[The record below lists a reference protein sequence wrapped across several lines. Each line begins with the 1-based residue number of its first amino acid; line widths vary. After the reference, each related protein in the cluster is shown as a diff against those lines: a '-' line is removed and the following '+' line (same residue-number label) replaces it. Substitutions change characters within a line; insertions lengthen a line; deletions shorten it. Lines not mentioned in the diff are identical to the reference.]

1 MATPMPANVRRVL
14 DTTMTAALL
23 LVTLPFLVLLSSALT
38 IRTAFRSAFPARPQ

>member
-1 MATPMPANVRRVL
+1 MPSRISVNVRRAL
-14 DTTMTAALL
+14 DTTLTATLL